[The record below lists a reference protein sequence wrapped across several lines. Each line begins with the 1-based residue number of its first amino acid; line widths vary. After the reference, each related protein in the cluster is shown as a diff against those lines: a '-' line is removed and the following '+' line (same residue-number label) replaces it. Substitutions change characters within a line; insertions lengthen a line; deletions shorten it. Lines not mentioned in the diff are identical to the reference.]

1 MNVYI
6 HIYLEDYFV
15 KLLMLAVLPSD
26 KREDLL
32 GTRRLRTASMSS
44 GKCTVLKKI
53 IHSHGPEQPNF
64 GPLSSSGREPQ
75 PCKLFRLETETFQAL
90 HFIFST
96 QSYAKFILSE
106 RKVTSSGDGI
116 SLHG

>member
-44 GKCTVLKKI
+44 GKCTVLLMRRK
-53 IHSHGPEQPNF
+53 SSTLMAPSSQTSVLSP
-64 GPLSSSGREPQ
+64 PLAVNLNLANYSDWKL
-75 PCKLFRLETETFQAL
+75 KLFRPFISFLAL
-90 HFIFST
+90 
-96 QSYAKFILSE
+96 
-106 RKVTSSGDGI
+106 KVTQNSFSPKGK
-116 SLHG
+116 